1 MILKDKHFRILRF
14 LVSGG
19 LAAIVEGSSFLLLH
33 HLKLP
38 IILANTVSFLCGLI
52 VSFLM
57 NKLWV
62 FANKGDTSLQLI
74 LYFTLAG
81 VNLVLSNLIIWLL
94 VNETPAAPL
103 IAKIFTMIVIAAWNY
118 AFFSKLIF
126 KDRHIDA

>member
-1 MILKDKHFRILRF
+1 
-14 LVSGG
+14 
-19 LAAIVEGSSFLLLH
+19 
-33 HLKLP
+33 
-38 IILANTVSFLCGLI
+38 
-52 VSFLM
+52 M